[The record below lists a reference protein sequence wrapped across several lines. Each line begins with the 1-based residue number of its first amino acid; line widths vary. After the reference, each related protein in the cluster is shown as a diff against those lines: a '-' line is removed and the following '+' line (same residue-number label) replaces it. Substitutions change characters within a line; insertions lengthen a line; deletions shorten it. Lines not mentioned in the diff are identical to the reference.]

1 MQANR
6 YNFGGMG
13 GASAGGLSCSAGKT
27 AVRKTVKKSSNSK
40 AQQKKTIPY
49 RFKELSTAIL
59 HTRDSG
65 SARRA
70 MIRARSKASLLRQKQ
85 GGGEYDTWE
94 LMNAVMH
101 ADAMVRAARK
111 RMKHFL
117 MEEEAKRKQ
126 EDPAEEALERQE
138 TMELMSR
145 DAWESDMQDEL
156 CKLSDEEQKI
166 AREMAQE
173 LAREMQRLMEETMRE
188 TMRAAQEETANS
200 ALDETLQGVVGDSGK
215 MKPEELERLKKK
227 HRSDELREIMEADM
241 KYLRALFDKLAKE
254 KQSISSGLSSTAGD
268 QSVDIAAAT
277 LELSGVEAPV
287 EAAMPVPVDSAVGG
301 SVDIAI

>member
-1 MQANR
+1 
-6 YNFGGMG
+6 
-13 GASAGGLSCSAGKT
+13 
-27 AVRKTVKKSSNSK
+27 
-40 AQQKKTIPY
+40 
-49 RFKELSTAIL
+49 
-59 HTRDSG
+59 
-65 SARRA
+65 
-70 MIRARSKASLLRQKQ
+70 
-85 GGGEYDTWE
+85 
-94 LMNAVMH
+94 
-101 ADAMVRAARK
+101 
-111 RMKHFL
+111 
-117 MEEEAKRKQ
+117 
-126 EDPAEEALERQE
+126 
-138 TMELMSR
+138 
-145 DAWESDMQDEL
+145 
-156 CKLSDEEQKI
+156 
-166 AREMAQE
+166 
-173 LAREMQRLMEETMRE
+173 MRE